1 MSNSDHK
8 MSIQPGYVRVERCKD
23 YEVVLQDQPAQL
35 MEMAAFCKIANR
47 RKVLI
52 LGPKTKVSLGELDI
66 YDLGKEIA
74 KLNLKIAV
82 AESHDASKE
91 DVRFLETVVR
101 NRGGPIKFFDSEMEA
116 IYWLGLS

>member
-1 MSNSDHK
+1 MGNLDQK
-8 MSIQPGYVRVERCKD
+8 MSIQPGYVRVERSMD
-23 YEVVLQDQPAQL
+23 YEVVSHEQPAQL
-35 MEMAAFCKIANR
+35 MEMAAFCKMANR

-52 LGPKTKVSLGELDI
+52 LGSKTKVSLGELDI

-82 AESHDASKE
+82 AELHDASKE
-91 DVRFLETVVR
+91 DVKFLETVVW

-116 IYWLGLS
+116 KYWLGL